1 MNIIVVEDEKE
12 VREML
17 FSLLHE
23 KGHNVVVAED
33 GRRAIELLSI
43 YKVDLIITDIVMPKI
58 EGIELILRLRQS
70 NIPVISMSGLSKE
83 AVVAELMASLGIIG
97 FLHKPFSNDDL
108 MQIVDNV
115 KGGTDKKVKATLL

>member
-1 MNIIVVEDEKE
+1 MNIIVVEDQKE
-12 VREML
+12 VRDML
-17 FSLLHE
+17 FSLLQE
-23 KGHNVVVAED
+23 KGHNAILAEN
-33 GRRAIELLSI
+33 GMRAIELLSI
-43 YKVDLIITDIVMPKI
+43 YKVDLMITDIVMPKI

-83 AVVAELMASLGIIG
+83 TVVAELMASLGIIG

-115 KGGTDKKVKATLL
+115 KESVDKKNK